1 MNGFTDKEMQA
12 ALEFL
17 TRNAG
22 MAGTVPPIAPNP
34 PRSNSVPPTDRS
46 PIPMPPTALPQPL
59 ADPEGELSVIA
70 QMVAT
75 IEGKLRPEGVESLWI
90 LLTQLIFKRQRINRF
105 EVVKGIG
112 FYTLAFCMPWL
123 AIKAIGFSKSI
134 AGTAFMV
141 SSKTIFP
148 LVGLLMVGLLMMT
161 YRKPQYCLMLCELTI
176 GFILSCLVFSLI

>member
-22 MAGTVPPIAPNP
+22 MPPPVATQPQRPNT
-34 PRSNSVPPTDRS
+34 SSVPDRS
-46 PIPMPPTALPQPL
+46 PSPLPQPV
-59 ADPEGELSVIA
+59 PESEGDLSVIA
-70 QMVAT
+70 QMVTT

-90 LLTQLIFKRQRINRF
+90 LLTQLIFRRQRINRF

-112 FYTLAFCMPWL
+112 FYTLSFCMPWL
-123 AIKAIGFSKSI
+123 AIKATGFSKAV

-148 LVGLLMVGLLMMT
+148 LVGLLMVGALMRV
-161 YRKPQYCLMLCELTI
+161 YRKPQHCLMLCEVTI

>member
-22 MAGTVPPIAPNP
+22 MPPPVATQPQRPNT
-34 PRSNSVPPTDRS
+34 SSVPDRS
-46 PIPMPPTALPQPL
+46 PSPLPQPV
-59 ADPEGELSVIA
+59 PESEGDLSVIA
-70 QMVAT
+70 QMVTT

-90 LLTQLIFKRQRINRF
+90 LLTQLIFRRQRINRF

-112 FYTLAFCMPWL
+112 FYTLSFCMPWL
-123 AIKAIGFSKSI
+123 AIKATGFSKAV
-134 AGTAFMV
+134 AGTAFIV

-148 LVGLLMVGLLMMT
+148 LVGLLMVGALMRV
-161 YRKPQYCLMLCELTI
+161 YRKPQHCLMLCEVTI

>member
-22 MAGTVPPIAPNP
+22 MPAPNVGMP
-34 PRSNSVPPTDRS
+34 PPVTTHPQRTHTSSVPGRS
-46 PIPMPPTALPQPL
+46 PSPLPQPVL
-59 ADPEGELSVIA
+59 ESEGDLSVMA
-70 QMVAT
+70 QMVTT
-75 IEGKLRPEGVESLWI
+75 IEEKLRPEGVESLWI

-112 FYTLAFCMPWL
+112 FYTLSFCMPWL
-123 AIKAIGFSKSI
+123 AIKAIGFSKAVS
-134 AGTAFMV
+134 GTAFIV

-148 LVGLLMVGLLMMT
+148 LVGLLMVGALMRV
-161 YRKPQYCLMLCELTI
+161 YRKPQHCLMLCEVTI

>member
-22 MAGTVPPIAPNP
+22 MPPPVATQPQRPNT
-34 PRSNSVPPTDRS
+34 SSVPDRS
-46 PIPMPPTALPQPL
+46 PSPLTQPV
-59 ADPEGELSVIA
+59 PESEGDLSVIA
-70 QMVAT
+70 QMVTT

-90 LLTQLIFKRQRINRF
+90 LLTQLIFRRQRINRF

-112 FYTLAFCMPWL
+112 FYTLSFCMPWL
-123 AIKAIGFSKSI
+123 AIKATGFSKAV

-148 LVGLLMVGLLMMT
+148 LVGLLMVGALMRV
-161 YRKPQYCLMLCELTI
+161 YRKPQHCLMLCEVTI

>member
-22 MAGTVPPIAPNP
+22 MTAPNAGMP
-34 PRSNSVPPTDRS
+34 LPVATQPQRPNTSSVPDRS
-46 PIPMPPTALPQPL
+46 PSPLPQPV
-59 ADPEGELSVIA
+59 PESEGDLSVIA
-70 QMVAT
+70 QMVTT

-90 LLTQLIFKRQRINRF
+90 LLTQLIFRRQRINRF

-112 FYTLAFCMPWL
+112 FYTLSFCMPWL
-123 AIKAIGFSKSI
+123 AIKATGFSKAV

-148 LVGLLMVGLLMMT
+148 LVGLLMVGALMRV
-161 YRKPQYCLMLCELTI
+161 YRKPQHCLMLCEVTI

>member
-22 MAGTVPPIAPNP
+22 MPPPIATQPQRPTNP
-34 PRSNSVPPTDRS
+34 GSVPERS
-46 PIPMPPTALPQPL
+46 PLPQPQSQPQPV
-59 ADPEGELSVIA
+59 PESEEDLSVIA
-70 QMVAT
+70 QMVTT

-112 FYTLAFCMPWL
+112 FYTLSFCMPWL
-123 AIKAIGFSKSI
+123 AIKAIGFSKSV
-134 AGTAFMV
+134 AGTAFIV

-148 LVGLLMVGLLMMT
+148 LVGLLMVGALMRV
-161 YRKPQYCLMLCELTI
+161 YRKPQHCLMLCEVTI

>member
-22 MAGTVPPIAPNP
+22 MPPPVATQPQRPNT
-34 PRSNSVPPTDRS
+34 SSVPDRS
-46 PIPMPPTALPQPL
+46 PSPLPQPV
-59 ADPEGELSVIA
+59 PESEGDLSVIA
-70 QMVAT
+70 QMVTT

-112 FYTLAFCMPWL
+112 FYTLSFCMPWL
-123 AIKAIGFSKSI
+123 AIKATGFSKAV

-148 LVGLLMVGLLMMT
+148 LVGLLMVGALMRV
-161 YRKPQYCLMLCELTI
+161 YRKPQHCLMLCEVTI

>member
-22 MAGTVPPIAPNP
+22 MPPPIATQPQRPNT
-34 PRSNSVPPTDRS
+34 SSVPDRS
-46 PIPMPPTALPQPL
+46 QSPLPPPLPQPV
-59 ADPEGELSVIA
+59 PETEGDLSVIA
-70 QMVAT
+70 QMVTT

-123 AIKAIGFSKSI
+123 AIKAIGFSKAI

-148 LVGLLMVGLLMMT
+148 LVGLLMVGALMMV
-161 YRKPQYCLMLCELTI
+161 YRKPQHCLMLCEVTI

>member
-22 MAGTVPPIAPNP
+22 MSPPIATQPQRPNTG
-34 PRSNSVPPTDRS
+34 SVPDRS
-46 PIPMPPTALPQPL
+46 QSPLPPPLPQPV
-59 ADPEGELSVIA
+59 PETEGDLSVIA
-70 QMVAT
+70 QMVTT

-90 LLTQLIFKRQRINRF
+90 LLTQLIFKRQRISRF

-123 AIKAIGFSKSI
+123 AIKAIGFSKAI

-148 LVGLLMVGLLMMT
+148 LVGLLMVGALMRV
-161 YRKPQYCLMLCELTI
+161 YRKPQHCLMLCEVTI

>member
-22 MAGTVPPIAPNP
+22 MPPPVATQPQRPNT
-34 PRSNSVPPTDRS
+34 SSVPDRS
-46 PIPMPPTALPQPL
+46 PSPLPQPV
-59 ADPEGELSVIA
+59 PESEGDLSVIA
-70 QMVAT
+70 QMVTT

-90 LLTQLIFKRQRINRF
+90 LLTQLIFSRQRINRF

-112 FYTLAFCMPWL
+112 FYTLSFCMPWL
-123 AIKAIGFSKSI
+123 AIKATGFSKAV
-134 AGTAFMV
+134 AGTAFIV

-148 LVGLLMVGLLMMT
+148 LVGLLMVGALMRV
-161 YRKPQYCLMLCELTI
+161 YRKPQHCLMLCEVTI

>member
-1 MNGFTDKEMQA
+1 MNGFTDQEMQA

-22 MAGTVPPIAPNP
+22 MLPPIATQPQRPNTA
-34 PRSNSVPPTDRS
+34 SVPDRS
-46 PIPMPPTALPQPL
+46 QSPSPLPQPVTET
-59 ADPEGELSVIA
+59 EGDLSVIA
-70 QMVAT
+70 QMVTT

-123 AIKAIGFSKSI
+123 SIKAIGFSKAI

-148 LVGLLMVGLLMMT
+148 LVGLLMVGGLMMV
-161 YRKPQYCLMLCELTI
+161 YRKPQHCLMLCEVTI

>member
-22 MAGTVPPIAPNP
+22 MPPPVATQPQRPNT
-34 PRSNSVPPTDRS
+34 SSVPDRS
-46 PIPMPPTALPQPL
+46 PSPLPQPV
-59 ADPEGELSVIA
+59 PESEGDLSVIA
-70 QMVAT
+70 QMVTT

-112 FYTLAFCMPWL
+112 FYTLSFCMPWL
-123 AIKAIGFSKSI
+123 AIKATGFSKAV
-134 AGTAFMV
+134 AGTAFIV

-148 LVGLLMVGLLMMT
+148 LVGLLMVGALMRV
-161 YRKPQYCLMLCELTI
+161 YRKPQHCLMLCEVTI